1 MVTVPTP
8 AGTGARRSIRNSS
21 EVAKQRASARRLAGS
36 AGRSGSALF
45 QHACSA
51 PYSLRTPYSPPTAQL
66 WLPDQVQGGLGGSKS
81 VGDGRLV
88 RSQRSWRSAGR
99 SSVSAAR
106 ATRAGPA
113 PTAASLPQFCT
124 DASATCSATGGA
136 QNVAPPQGEGAP
148 ARCICARSRGAE
160 HEHRLCFSGRQH
172 SGMGESRHTGPWTR
186 ERKNDTSGLAYS
198 SHHSKSIYDQPADI
212 LCPAPNIKRS

>member
-1 MVTVPTP
+1 MLVTVPTP

-51 PYSLRTPYSPPTAQL
+51 PYSLRTPYSPLTAQL

-81 VGDGRLV
+81 VGGGRLV

-99 SSVSAAR
+99 SRVSAAR

-124 DASATCSATGGA
+124 DASATCSGTGGA
-136 QNVAPPQGEGAP
+136 QNVAPPQGEG

-172 SGMGESRHTGPWTR
+172 SGMGESRHWPLDERAR
-186 ERKNDTSGLAYS
+186 E
-198 SHHSKSIYDQPADI
+198 
-212 LCPAPNIKRS
+212 